1 MNRSREG
8 ARLPAPSQT
17 RNVLFV
23 SSAGR
28 IETPVYTRD
37 AFVPGLHAHGPM
49 IIDQMDCTTVVP
61 PNWSVSVD
69 GYRNLHLT
77 REGGEHNA

>member
-1 MNRSREG
+1 
-8 ARLPAPSQT
+8 
-17 RNVLFV
+17 
-23 SSAGR
+23 
-28 IETPVYTRD
+28 
-37 AFVPGLHAHGPM
+37 M